1 MERNE
6 KNSERDLSF
15 LLRAAAAWLL
25 SAAVLLPAA
34 AAVITLADLKASSF
48 PVFGAATGFL
58 CALSAGYS
66 AKKKSDMPVWMLS
79 GAVAL
84 SMLILLL
91 TTGFLVSDGKLGAGG
106 ILPVAVETIA
116 GCLLGAVL
124 GGKAKKLQKPRIRK
138 GMKRGVRV
146 T

>member
-6 KNSERDLSF
+6 KNSERDLRF

-58 CALSAGYS
+58 CAAAAGYS
-66 AKKKSDMPVWMLS
+66 AKGRS
-79 GAVAL
+79 GAPLWKITIAASFFL
-84 SMLILLL
+84 LILLL

-106 ILPVAVETIA
+106 ILAVAGETVI
-116 GCLLGAVL
+116 GCWLGTLLSVR
-124 GGKAKKLQKPRIRK
+124 AKKLQRTHVGKTFARK
-138 GMKRGVRV
+138 KRF